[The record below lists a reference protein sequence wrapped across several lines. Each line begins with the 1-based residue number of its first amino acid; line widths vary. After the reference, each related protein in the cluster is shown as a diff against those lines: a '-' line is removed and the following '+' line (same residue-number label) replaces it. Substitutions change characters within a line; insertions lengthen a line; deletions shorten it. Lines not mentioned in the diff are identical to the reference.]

1 MTQRS
6 APADRQARARAVA
19 EALVVAAD
27 DGARQSG
34 LSYWQRSRP
43 WMAAVVAEVDRLPP
57 GDARD
62 RCERLLADP
71 ADAKAFWQLC
81 ECLAQPARTP
91 TEPTAELLSTAWHAM
106 LNCRI
111 GYHVGRRY
119 LPDVAD
125 LSADALRAAASAGSA
140 TRPTDA
146 PVLIV
151 VPFRDS
157 DTGGQRLRNLLAC
170 LAALRDQD
178 FPRDQYQVTV
188 VEEDTEPRWR
198 GVVEPGCDRYVFA
211 PRDGSFNK
219 SWAVNVGVRHTGSG
233 TELLC
238 VLDADVLCDRA
249 FVSRNVIRLQQ
260 PGTGGHLTYRDMFC
274 LDPAASRRAI
284 VARVGERAPAVS
296 RDELRGFIL
305 RRPPG
310 ACVWLRT
317 ELFWKI
323 GGMDERYEGWG
334 GEDNDF
340 VFRLDLAAPLDIY
353 RDELLHLHHPP
364 SSQLIDGRGINDH
377 IPPLSWPADSA
388 IGDVDRYRREGDA
401 ARAGTTG

>member
-1 MTQRS
+1 MTQRLQ
-6 APADRQARARAVA
+6 PTDRGVKARAVA
-19 EALVVAAD
+19 EALVVAVD

-43 WMAAVVAEVDRLPP
+43 WMEAVVAEVGRLPL

-62 RCERLLADP
+62 RCERLLAEP
-71 ADAKAFWQLC
+71 ADARAFWQVC
-81 ECLAQPARTP
+81 ELFAGEPQTAVDPAADLLA
-91 TEPTAELLSTAWHAM
+91 TAWRAM
-106 LNCRI
+106 LNSRI
-111 GYHVGRRY
+111 GYHLGARY
-119 LPDVAD
+119 LQDVAD
-125 LSADALRAAASAGSA
+125 LSVEQLHVAASAEPGPKA
-140 TRPTDA
+140 ADA

-157 DTGGQRLRNLLAC
+157 GTGGQRLRNLMAC
-170 LAALRDQD
+170 IAALRDQD

-198 GVVEPGCDRYVFA
+198 HVIESGCDRYVFA
-211 PRDGSFNK
+211 YRDGSFNK
-219 SWAVNVGVRHTGSG
+219 SWAVNVGVRHTDP
-233 TELLC
+233 TAELLC

-249 FVSRNVIRLQQ
+249 FVSRNVARLQR

-296 RDELRGFIL
+296 WDVLRGFVL

-317 ELFWKI
+317 ELFWTI

-377 IPPLSWPADSA
+377 IPPLSWPADST
-388 IGDVDRYRREGDA
+388 IGDIDRYRHDL
-401 ARAGTTG
+401 AGSDG